1 MFKVLAT
8 ASIAVLAS
16 LVLGA
21 VPASAHAALVS
32 TDPGDGARLNNAPT
46 KVTLEFNENLASPA
60 FIVITAPDGA
70 RVKTGAVEAI
80 DKTVTATVASVDMKG
95 IYSMSYRVVSV
106 DGHPVEGSTTFD
118 VTTGRTVEQVKPAE
132 QESFASRHQGHLLWG
147 SAGAVIAIG
156 LLLWPLRRKRG

>member
-8 ASIAVLAS
+8 AGIAVLAI

-32 TDPGDGARLNNAPT
+32 TDPGDGARLNTAPT

-80 DKTVTATVASVDMKG
+80 DMTVSATVASVDMKG
-95 IYSMSYRVVSV
+95 IYSMSYRVVSA

-132 QESFASRHQGHLLWG
+132 QESFTSRHQGHLLWG

-156 LLLWPLRRKRG
+156 LLLWPLRGRSD